1 MNLEEFDS
9 RLDGAKLPERK
20 TYETIQPGT
29 YAVEIIEEETKQV
42 QSGSECLTLTLKVE
56 GGKYGGQ
63 RIWCNLYL
71 KDNQYHLAL
80 LGQVKQACGIQ
91 RLVSSSELVGH
102 KLKAKTKLRTTRNGT
117 QRCEVSEFKS
127 ITETGAGPQVVN
139 PEPGREF
146 GNDDYPF

>member
-1 MNLEEFDS
+1 MNLEEFDAM
-9 RLDGAKLPERK
+9 LGNTPQPERK
-20 TYETIQPGT
+20 TYELIQPGT
-29 YAVEIIEEETKQV
+29 YVVEIIGEEARKA

-63 RIWCNLYL
+63 RIWCDLYL

-91 RLVSSSELVGH
+91 RLASSSELVGH
-102 KLKAKTKLRTTRNGT
+102 KLKVKTKLRTTRNGT

-127 ITETGAGPQVVN
+127 ITETGTGPQVVN
-139 PEPGREF
+139 PQPGREF
-146 GNDDYPF
+146 MDDMPF